1 MNKTFSILAFSVV
14 AAVLVMAHGT
24 TNAQQAPQRKQYVY
38 VLRLTQPMQVV
49 RPWTEAE
56 TGVITQHFTR
66 LAKATE
72 AGKVI
77 LAGRTTESPDR
88 TFGLV
93 IFEAEDDEA
102 ARLFVESDPVVV
114 AGIMTA
120 TLHPYSVA
128 LQRKP

>member
-1 MNKTFSILAFSVV
+1 MNKTFSLLASSLV
-14 AAVLVMAHGT
+14 AAMLLIAHGT
-24 TNAQQAPQRKQYVY
+24 AAAQQGPQRKQYVY
-38 VLRLTQPMQVV
+38 VLHLTQPMQVV

-56 TGVITQHFTR
+56 TGVIAQHFAR

-77 LAGRTTESPDR
+77 LAGRTTESPDK

-102 ARLFVESDPVVV
+102 ARLFMESDPAIV
-114 AGIMTA
+114 AAIMTA
-120 TLHPYSVA
+120 TLHPYAVA